1 MIWTLILLR
10 WLWRLSRIAGDVL
23 PILTLTG
30 SSSSSLSRMGI
41 VRWRHTQSPLRLLPR
56 RLPPA
61 VILTLSPQF
70 VGKLVNEALLA
81 AVFDWCLAVLGD
93 VSAVLAAHSSSGGI
107 STTVLGHLYLEDIVP
122 PSQTDGSCARYES
135 TRADKHQRCEPHLGF
150 SANVLRSR
158 FRWRCPFIC
167 PSVSSVE
174 LDKYF
179 AFHGRIAAFDRHA
192 NANCSIRDR
201 FDTVSSLR
209 VANRKSG

>member
-30 SSSSSLSRMGI
+30 SSSSASSLSRMGI

-81 AVFDWCLAVLGD
+81 AVSDWCLAVLGD
-93 VSAVLAAHSSSGGI
+93 VSVVLAADSSSGGI

-122 PSQTDGSCARYES
+122 PS
-135 TRADKHQRCEPHLGF
+135 
-150 SANVLRSR
+150 
-158 FRWRCPFIC
+158 
-167 PSVSSVE
+167 
-174 LDKYF
+174 
-179 AFHGRIAAFDRHA
+179 
-192 NANCSIRDR
+192 
-201 FDTVSSLR
+201 
-209 VANRKSG
+209 